1 MKEDFFK
8 VGYTSY
14 LSKENTKK
22 TGRTSLFWKKIR
34 KHKFLLSVISIIMI
48 SMIINFYLIF
58 KFINILEV
66 SSFLY

>member
-22 TGRTSLFWKKIR
+22 TGRTRLFWKKIR

-66 SSFLY
+66 SLFLY

>member
-14 LSKENTKK
+14 LRKEKIK
-22 TGRTSLFWKKIR
+22 RTSLFWKKI
-34 KHKFLLSVISIIMI
+34 KEHKFLLGVISIIII
-48 SMIINFYLIF
+48 SLSINFYLIF

>member
-14 LSKENTKK
+14 LRKENLKK
-22 TGRTSLFWKKIR
+22 TRRTSFFLKKL
-34 KHKFLLSVISIIMI
+34 KEHKFLLSMISIII
-48 SMIINFYLIF
+48 IGLIINFYLIF